1 MSTFDMEALM
11 PVPKATYKDYVIRYI
26 YNGIMERRF
35 QPGQKILEQEL
46 SLELGISR
54 APVRE
59 ALRQL
64 VGEGLLT
71 YQPQKGHTVTILDA
85 KQVLACYETRGVI
98 EGYAAALSA
107 PLLAREE
114 MKELERLTG
123 AMTRYARR
131 GEHRELI
138 ERGEEFHS
146 LILNR
151 CPNGELLNAANR
163 LSRMLHILFYT
174 HWGTLYSPEEVAS
187 RHRLILEALRKGD
200 SQEIEQVVRQ
210 HYFETGRKI
219 AQQPDISRTK
229 ESA

>member
-1 MSTFDMEALM
+1 MS
-11 PVPKATYKDYVIRYI
+11 VPKATYKDYVITFI
-26 YNGIMERRF
+26 YNGIMDRRF

-71 YQPQKGHTVTILDA
+71 YQAQKGHTVTVLDA
-85 KQVLACYETRGVI
+85 DQINACYETRGVV
-98 EGYAAALSA
+98 EGYAAALAA
-107 PLLAREE
+107 PLLTREE
-114 MKELERLTG
+114 MKELERLTA

-146 LILNR
+146 LILNH
-151 CPNGELLNAANR
+151 CPNGELLKAANR

-187 RHRLILEALRKGD
+187 RHRLIVEALKKGESRD
-200 SQEIEQVVRQ
+200 IEQTVRE

-219 AQQPDISRTK
+219 AQLPDITRTK

>member
-1 MSTFDMEALM
+1 M
-11 PVPKATYKDYVIRYI
+11 PIPKATYKDYVISYI

-35 QPGQKILEQEL
+35 APGQKLLEQEL

-64 VGEGLLT
+64 VAEGLLS
-71 YQPQKGHTVTILDA
+71 YQPQKGHTVTTLDA
-85 KQVLACYETRGVI
+85 DQVVACYETRGVI
-98 EGYAAALSA
+98 EGYAAALAA
-107 PLLAREE
+107 PRLSGDELE
-114 MKELERLTG
+114 ELERLTN

-138 ERGEEFHS
+138 QRGEEFHS
-146 LILNR
+146 LILNQ

-163 LSRMLHILFYT
+163 LSRKLHILFYN
-174 HWGTLYSPEEVAS
+174 HWGTLYSPEEVAA
-187 RHRLILEALRKGD
+187 RHRLIVEVLKEGV
-200 SQEIEQVVRQ
+200 SQNIEQVVRQ

-219 AQQPDISRTK
+219 ACLPDITRTK

>member
-1 MSTFDMEALM
+1 M
-11 PVPKATYKDYVIRYI
+11 PVPKATYKDYVIQYI

-35 QPGQKILEQEL
+35 LPGAKILEQEL

-64 VGEGLLT
+64 VGEGLLN
-71 YQPQKGHTVTILDA
+71 YRPQKGHTVTILDA
-85 KQVLACYETRGVI
+85 DQVMACYETRGVI
-98 EGYAAALSA
+98 EGYAAALAA
-107 PLLAREE
+107 PLLTDEE

-146 LILNR
+146 LILSR
-151 CPNGELLNAANR
+151 CPNNELLQAAQR

-174 HWGTLYSPEEVAS
+174 HWGSLYTPKEIAN
-187 RHRLILEALRKGD
+187 RHQLIVSALRQD
-200 SQEIEQVVRQ
+200 DNRVIEQTVRE

-219 AQQPDISRTK
+219 AQQPDISSIK
-229 ESA
+229 ENP